1 MREDLRHSRENEE
14 ISTSVKEELERSAM
28 DTVEEMGREKEKEKK
43 RGKERGGGGGGGGWR
58 GGDDGWKEVGR
69 RGGTERV
76 TGKQGGREHSLNR
89 DKK

>member
-1 MREDLRHSRENEE
+1 MRHSRENEE

-43 RGKERGGGGGGGGWR
+43 KERERKKGLGVEGWR

>member
-43 RGKERGGGGGGGGWR
+43 KERERKKGLGVER
-58 GGDDGWKEVGR
+58 GR
-69 RGGTERV
+69 
-76 TGKQGGREHSLNR
+76 
-89 DKK
+89 